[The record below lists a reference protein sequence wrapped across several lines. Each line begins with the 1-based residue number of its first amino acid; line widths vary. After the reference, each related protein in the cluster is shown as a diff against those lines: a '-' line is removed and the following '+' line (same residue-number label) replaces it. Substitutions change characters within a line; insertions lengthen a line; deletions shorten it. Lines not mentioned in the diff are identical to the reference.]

1 MKINFNKD
9 MNVFT
14 YNNKRRNEI
23 LIGNR
28 ANKMGK
34 KAKRDLVTG

>member
-1 MKINFNKD
+1 

-14 YNNKRRNEI
+14 YNNNGRNEI

-28 ANKMGK
+28 AIKMGK
-34 KAKRDLVTG
+34 REKGI

>member
-1 MKINFNKD
+1 

-14 YNNKRRNEI
+14 YNNNGRNEI

-28 ANKMGK
+28 AKKMGK
-34 KAKRDLVTG
+34 REKEFSDWGI